1 MKIRKTNKSC
11 HFFKSFWDTSLI
23 TQFQM
28 YKMKI
33 HGPTCS
39 KIASKM
45 ISTISPKVFLSMY
58 ELQNS
63 GGKDASKYI

>member
-1 MKIRKTNKSC
+1 
-11 HFFKSFWDTSLI
+11 
-23 TQFQM
+23 M

-39 KIASKM
+39 KTASKM

-63 GGKDASKYI
+63 GGKDVSKYI